1 MPKNVFTVT
10 LGELSEVPGSPYAY
24 WAPKSLREL
33 FKKYPPLD
41 RDVAGQKGMPK
52 IADVKVGLQTSDD
65 LRFSRFWWEVDVDN
79 IGTSREETYYKKWV
93 PYDNDVYLFYFY
105 NPITVVVDWKDDG
118 LNIKNY
124 KNSEG
129 KLLSRPQNVNF
140 YFLPGIVWSCGI
152 QRSQLKK
159 VYGLQRIPFRF
170 LPKGCIFGVA
180 AQGIV
185 PKKEDYW
192 WLLSFLCSKIAF
204 WFSRLIVPDK
214 MPGTGPCAKLPV
226 INPSDDKKIILTNLA
241 KEAYW
246 LLREWDTGNETSTQF
261 IMPWILQVGRGFDRN
276 WKPVTGH
283 PLARDF
289 EWSDFE
295 SAKEIRGE
303 GKKWSG
309 EVSLIALAN
318 ECVEREKKLR
328 KRIEEI
334 QKAIDEEVYRIY
346 DISEEDRKL
355 IEEELSGV
363 IEESESDGDKSKSEE
378 AEEEQYDVMPPEEH
392 IRRLLS
398 YYALEV
404 MKEDVDGIVPASD
417 MFIEGKKEPGLATRV
432 IEKLK
437 QEFGEENLHKIEIEI
452 TQTLNTSIE
461 EWFEKEFFNY
471 HTTLYRLRPIIWQ
484 LSSEKFRQ
492 GRRGPAFT
500 CFIYWHKL
508 DEDTIPKVR
517 QLYLRPV
524 LNAVKA
530 EADRLSNEVQRAE
543 GRGKS
548 KLEKRLDE
556 TIKTYEELK
565 LFDEALESLLK
576 PHSLKVSSRSEW
588 VKEKVNEIVANGYK
602 PNRDYGVRVNIEPLK
617 QAKVV
622 AKAAERV
629 KG

>member
-1 MPKNVFTVT
+1 
-10 LGELSEVPGSPYAY
+10 
-24 WAPKSLREL
+24 
-33 FKKYPPLD
+33 
-41 RDVAGQKGMPK
+41 
-52 IADVKVGLQTSDD
+52 
-65 LRFSRFWWEVDVDN
+65 
-79 IGTSREETYYKKWV
+79 
-93 PYDNDVYLFYFY
+93 
-105 NPITVVVDWKDDG
+105 
-118 LNIKNY
+118 
-124 KNSEG
+124 
-129 KLLSRPQNVNF
+129 
-140 YFLPGIVWSCGI
+140 
-152 QRSQLKK
+152 
-159 VYGLQRIPFRF
+159 
-170 LPKGCIFGVA
+170 
-180 AQGIV
+180 
-185 PKKEDYW
+185 
-192 WLLSFLCSKIAF
+192 
-204 WFSRLIVPDK
+204 
-214 MPGTGPCAKLPV
+214 
-226 INPSDDKKIILTNLA
+226 
-241 KEAYW
+241 
-246 LLREWDTGNETSTQF
+246 
-261 IMPWILQVGRGFDRN
+261 MPWILQVWRGFNKN
-276 WKPVTGH
+276 WKPVTEH

-303 GKKWSG
+303 GKKWNG
-309 EVSLIALAN
+309 EASLIALAN

-346 DISEEDRKL
+346 NISEEDRKL
-355 IEEELSGV
+355 IEEELSGIG
-363 IEESESDGDKSKSEE
+363 IEESEPRDKSKSEE
-378 AEEEQYDVMPPEEH
+378 TEEEHYDVMPPKEH
-392 IRRLLS
+392 IKRLLS

-404 MKEDVDGIVPASD
+404 MKEDADGIVPSND

-437 QEFGEENLHKIEIEI
+437 EEFGEENLHKIENEI
-452 TQTLNTSIE
+452 NQVLNMTIE

-492 GRRGPAFT
+492 GRGNPAFT

-517 QLYLRPV
+517 QLYLKPV

-530 EADRLSNEVQRAE
+530 EVDRLSNEVQKAE
-543 GRGKS
+543 GREKS

-556 TIKTYEELK
+556 VIKVYEELK
-565 LFDEALESLLK
+565 LFDEALELLLK

-588 VKEKVNEIVANGYK
+588 VKEKVNEIASNGYK
-602 PNRDYGVRVNIEPLK
+602 SNRDYGVRVNIEPLK

>member
-1 MPKNVFTVT
+1 MPKNVFTVK
-10 LGELSEVPGSPYAY
+10 LGELAEVPGSPYAY

-41 RDVAGQKGMPK
+41 RDVAGQKDKPK
-52 IADVKVGLQTSDD
+52 IADVKVGLQTSDY
-65 LRFSRFWWEVDVDN
+65 LKFTRFWWEVDVDN
-79 IGTSREETYYKKWV
+79 SIATSREETYHKKWV
-93 PYDNDVYLFYFY
+93 PFVKAGKAFYQ
-105 NPITVVVDWKDDG
+105 NILLVVNWQNNGKE
-118 LNIKNY
+118 IKNY
-124 KNSEG
+124 RNADG
-129 KLLSRPQNVNF
+129 KLLSRPQNEDY
-140 YFLPGIVWSCGI
+140 YF
-152 QRSQLKK
+152 RE
-159 VYGLQRIPFRF
+159 GLACELGHEMSEAIRKGRLAFFLIPE
-170 LPKGCIFGVA
+170 GCIFGHKLNGVFCKDSLFSILGWLTSA
-180 AQGIV
+180 IIKPIVETGGGSGSGTTSDIAGIPIHPDV
-185 PKKEDYW
+185 PNSED
-192 WLLSFLCSKIAF
+192 
-204 WFSRLIVPDK
+204 
-214 MPGTGPCAKLPV
+214 
-226 INPSDDKKIILTNLA
+226 LTNIS
-241 KEAYW
+241 KEAYC
-246 LLREWDTGNETSTQF
+246 LLREWDAGNETSTQF
-261 IMPWILQVGRGFDRN
+261 IMPWILQVWKGFDRN

-289 EWSDFE
+289 KWSDFE

-303 GKKWSG
+303 GKKWNG

-346 DISEEDRKL
+346 NISEEDRKL

-363 IEESESDGDKSKSEE
+363 GIEESESGGDKFKSEE
-378 AEEEQYDVMPPEEH
+378 TEEEQFDVMPPEEH

-404 MKEDVDGIVPASD
+404 MKEDADGIVPSND

-437 QEFGEENLHKIEIEI
+437 EEFGEENLHKIETEI
-452 TQTLNTSIE
+452 NQALNITIE

-492 GRRGPAFT
+492 GRRNPSFT

-508 DEDTIPKVR
+508 DVDTIPKVR
-517 QLYLRPV
+517 QLYLKPV

-530 EADRLSNEVQRAE
+530 DVDRLSNEAQKAE
-543 GRGKS
+543 GREKS

-556 TIKTYEELK
+556 ANKIYEELK

>member
-1 MPKNVFTVT
+1 MFTVT
-10 LGELSEVPGSPYAY
+10 LGELAEVPGSPYAY

-33 FKKYPPLD
+33 FQKYPPLD
-41 RDVAGQKGMPK
+41 RDVAGQKDKPK
-52 IADVKVGLQTSDD
+52 IADVKKGMDTGDD
-65 LRFSRFWWEVDVDN
+65 LRFTRYWWEINVDN
-79 IGTSREETYYKKWV
+79 IAKTKEESYLKKWV
-93 PYDNDVYLFYFY
+93 PFNKGGKPFYFSIPY
-105 NPITVVVDWKDDG
+105 LINW
-118 LNIKNY
+118 LNNGEELKNY
-124 KNSEG
+124 KNSNIRNE
-129 KLLSRPQNVNF
+129 NF
-140 YFLPGIVWSCGI
+140 YFQEGIAWVDKLSWVSGGSFE
-152 QRSQLKK
+152 RLKT
-159 VYGLQRIPFRF
+159 YF
-170 LPKGCIFGVA
+170 LPKGCIFSA
-180 AQGIV
+180 AYHAAFMENEMEHKWI
-185 PKKEDYW
+185 
-192 WLLSFLCSKIAF
+192 LLSWLRSKLVGVLHFLLDPNIQHINVGNMS
-204 WFSRLIVPDK
+204 K
-214 MPGTGPCAKLPV
+214 MPFNPGILQNQKL
-226 INPSDDKKIILTNLA
+226 SILS

-246 LLREWDTGNETSTQF
+246 LLREWDTGNEISTQF
-261 IMPWILQVGRGFDRN
+261 IMPWILQVWRGFDRN

-289 EWSDFE
+289 EWSEFE
-295 SAKEIRGE
+295 SAKEIRGD
-303 GKKWSG
+303 GKKWNR

-346 DISEEDRKL
+346 GISEEDRKL

-363 IEESESDGDKSKSEE
+363 GIEESESDGDKSKSEE
-378 AEEEQYDVMPPEEH
+378 TEGEEYDVMPPEEH

-404 MKEDVDGIVPASD
+404 MKEDADGIVPASG
-417 MFIEGKKEPGLATRV
+417 MFIEGRKEPGLATRV

-437 QEFGEENLHKIEIEI
+437 QEFEEENLHKIETEI
-452 TQTLNTSIE
+452 NQALGMTIE

-492 GRRGPAFT
+492 GRRNPSFT

-508 DEDTIPKVR
+508 DEDTLPKVR
-517 QLYLRPV
+517 QLYLKPI

-530 EADRLSNEVQRAE
+530 EADRLSNEVQKAE
-543 GRGKS
+543 GREKL
-548 KLEKRLDE
+548 KLEKRLDGA
-556 TIKTYEELK
+556 IKIYEELK
-565 LFDEALESLLK
+565 LFDEALENLLK

-588 VKEKVNEIVANGYK
+588 VKEKVNEIVTNGYK

-617 QAKVV
+617 QAKVL
-622 AKAAERV
+622 ARAAERV

>member
-1 MPKNVFTVT
+1 MPKNVFTVR
-10 LGELSEVPGSPYAY
+10 LGELAEVPGSPYAY

-33 FKKYPPLD
+33 FQKYPPLD
-41 RDVAGQKGMPK
+41 RDVAGQKDKPK
-52 IADVKVGLQTSDD
+52 IADVKQGLATADD
-65 LRFSRFWWEVDVDN
+65 LRFTRFWWEVDVDK
-79 IGTSREETYYKKWV
+79 IATSREETLTGKKWV
-93 PYDNDVYLFYFY
+93 PFARGSWLSKYFVD
-105 NPITVVVDWKDDG
+105 ISMVVNWSNNG
-118 LNIKNY
+118 IEIKNY
-124 KNSEG
+124 KSPNG
-129 KLLSRPQNVNF
+129 KLLSRPQNEEY
-140 YFLPGIVWSCGI
+140 YFIEGLSWMTSPQAGTAIKKGMQLNVRYLPSGVIITSKVCGVFTRKI
-152 QRSQLKK
+152 DLF
-159 VYGLQRIPFRF
+159 GLLGLINSKAALLLMRF
-170 LPKGCIFGVA
+170 LGEREVHVG
-180 AQGIV
+180 
-185 PKKEDYW
+185 
-192 WLLSFLCSKIAF
+192 LL
-204 WFSRLIVPDK
+204 
-214 MPGTGPCAKLPV
+214 AKLP
-226 INPSDDKKIILTNLA
+226 IPFGDYGDSLIAILP
-241 KEAYW
+241 KEAYC

-261 IMPWILQVGRGFDRN
+261 ILPWILQVWRGFDRN

-289 EWSDFE
+289 EWSEFE

-346 DISEEDRKL
+346 GISDEDRKL

-363 IEESESDGDKSKSEE
+363 GIEESKSDGDKSNSGE
-378 AEEEQYDVMPPEEH
+378 AEEEQLDIMPLEEH
-392 IRRLLS
+392 IKRLLS
-398 YYALEV
+398 YLALEV
-404 MKEDVDGIVPASD
+404 MKEDADGIVPTSD
-417 MFIEGKKEPGLATRV
+417 MFIEGRKELGLATRV
-432 IEKLK
+432 IGKLK
-437 QEFGEENLHKIEIEI
+437 EEFGEGNLHRIEAEI
-452 TQTLNTSIE
+452 NQTLGMSIE

-492 GRRGPAFT
+492 GRGNPAFT
-500 CFIYWHKL
+500 CFIYWRKL

-517 QLYLRPV
+517 QLYLKPV

-530 EADRLSNEVQRAE
+530 EVDQLSNEVQKVE
-543 GRGKS
+543 GREKS
-548 KLEKRLDE
+548 KFEKRLDE
-556 TIKTYEELK
+556 AIKIYEELK
-565 LFDEALESLLK
+565 LLDEALESLLK

-588 VKEKVNEIVANGYK
+588 VKEKVNEIVSNGYK

>member
-1 MPKNVFTVT
+1 MPKNVFTVK
-10 LGELSEVPGSPYAY
+10 LGELAEVPGSPYAY

-41 RDVAGQKGMPK
+41 RDVAGQKDKQK

-65 LRFSRFWWEVDVDN
+65 LRFTRFWWEVDVDD
-79 IGTSREETYYKKWV
+79 ITTSRDETNHKKWV
-93 PYDNDVYLFYFY
+93 PYVKAAMHFYF
-105 NPITVVVDWKDDG
+105 NLPFVVNWFDNG
-118 LNIKNY
+118 REIKSYRNF
-124 KNSEG
+124 SG
-129 KLLSRPQNVNF
+129 RLLSRPQNEDF
-140 YFLPGIVWSCGI
+140 YFRKGLAWLDKLSWTDTGEPERFKIFFMPEGAIFSQVTYSAFISEEEKIWSLLAFL
-152 QRSQLKK
+152 RSQLGCVLYFTMDPNIQHTLVGNVAK
-159 VYGLQRIPFRF
+159 IPVN
-170 LPKGCIFGVA
+170 PKIFEN
-180 AQGIV
+180 Q
-185 PKKEDYW
+185 
-192 WLLSFLCSKIAF
+192 
-204 WFSRLIVPDK
+204 
-214 MPGTGPCAKLPV
+214 KLE
-226 INPSDDKKIILTNLA
+226 TLA
-241 KEAYW
+241 KQVYC

-261 IMPWILQVGRGFDRN
+261 IMPWILQVWRGFDRN
-276 WKPVTGH
+276 WRPVTGH

-295 SAKEIRGE
+295 SAKEIRREGE
-303 GKKWSG
+303 KWNG

-334 QKAIDEEVYRIY
+334 QTAIDEEVYRIY
-346 DISEEDRKL
+346 GISEEDRKL

-363 IEESESDGDKSKSEE
+363 EIEESESEGDKSKSEGT
-378 AEEEQYDVMPPEEH
+378 EQFDVMPPEEH

-404 MKEDVDGIVPASD
+404 MKEDADGITPAND
-417 MFIEGKKEPGLATRV
+417 MYIEGRKEPGLATRV

-437 QEFGEENLHKIEIEI
+437 QEFGEENLHKIETEI
-452 TQTLNTSIE
+452 NQALNMTIE
-461 EWFEKEFFNY
+461 EWFEKEFFSY

-492 GRRGPAFT
+492 GRGNPAFT

-517 QLYLRPV
+517 QLYLKPV

-530 EADRLSNEVQRAE
+530 EVDRLSNEVQRAE

-556 TIKTYEELK
+556 AIKIHEELK
-565 LFDEALESLLK
+565 LFDEALEILLK

-588 VKEKVNEIVANGYK
+588 IKEKVNEIVANGYK

>member
-24 WAPKSLREL
+24 WAPKSLRDL
-33 FKKYPPLD
+33 FQKYPPLD
-41 RDVAGQKGMPK
+41 RDVAGQKDKPK

-65 LRFSRFWWEVDVDN
+65 LRFTRFWWEVDISN
-79 IGTSREETYYKKWV
+79 ITTSKEETHYKKWV
-93 PYDNDVYLFYFY
+93 PFAIGTWLDSYFADFQAVINWKDNGVDIKNFEKAVVRNESFYFKSGLAWVT
-105 NPITVVVDWKDDG
+105 NPQT
-118 LNIKNY
+118 
-124 KNSEG
+124 SG
-129 KLLSRPQNVNF
+129 K
-140 YFLPGIVWSCGI
+140 I
-152 QRSQLKK
+152 QINL
-159 VYGLQRIPFRF
+159 GFRV
-170 LPKGCIFGVA
+170 LPKGSIFSVSTSAIFKHLGD
-180 AQGIV
+180 IFSM
-185 PKKEDYW
+185 
-192 WLLSFLCSKIAF
+192 LSFLNSKLARVFALIMGLDKDIQVGYVSK
-204 WFSRLIVPDK
+204 FSICPEILQ
-214 MPGTGPCAKLPV
+214 
-226 INPSDDKKIILTNLA
+226 DKKLSSLA

-246 LLREWDTGNETSTQF
+246 LLREWNTGNEISTQF
-261 IMPWILQVGRGFDRN
+261 IMPWILQVWRGFNRN

-303 GKKWSG
+303 GKMWNG
-309 EVSLIALAN
+309 EASLIALAN
-318 ECVEREKKLR
+318 ECVERERKLR

-334 QKAIDEEVYRIY
+334 QNAIDEEVYRIY
-346 DISEEDRKL
+346 GISEEDRKL

-363 IEESESDGDKSKSEE
+363 GIEESESDRGKSKSEE
-378 AEEEQYDVMPPEEH
+378 TEEEQYDVMSPEEH
-392 IRRLLS
+392 IKRLLS

-404 MKEDVDGIVPASD
+404 IKEDADGIVPASD
-417 MFIEGKKEPGLATRV
+417 MYIDGKKEPGLATRV

-437 QEFGEENLHKIEIEI
+437 EEFGEENLHKIETEI
-452 TQTLNTSIE
+452 NQTLGMSIE

-492 GRRGPAFT
+492 GRRNPSFT
-500 CFIYWHKL
+500 CFVYWHKL
-508 DEDTIPKVR
+508 DEDTLPKVR
-517 QLYLRPV
+517 QLYLKPV

-530 EADRLSNEVQRAE
+530 EVDRLSNGVQKAE
-543 GRGKS
+543 GREKS

-556 TIKTYEELK
+556 VIKIYEELK